1 MNTSKHKTKITKV
14 TFDNQKIYVTLS
26 SGDVLTLP
34 YTYTYKIA
42 NASKE
47 DLKSYR
53 LIGDGIGIHFEKID
67 EDISLNGILRY
78 KIENELL
85 AS

>member
-1 MNTSKHKTKITKV
+1 MNTSKPKTKIIKL
-14 TFDNQKIYVTLS
+14 TFDDKKIYVTLS

-34 YTYTYKIA
+34 YSYTDKIA
-42 NASKE
+42 NAKKD
-47 DLKSYR
+47 DLETYR

-78 KIENELL
+78 KMEHELL